1 MKYAGL
7 AVLPALLLL
16 LDHFSHAG
24 VVTGA
29 KASAEVDLA
38 NGNVTVTVANV
49 SQQDITAFVVH
60 VTCNGPDGGNDTAS
74 HSKEYG
80 LPALTYKLA
89 LHPGETTEVQM
100 NCGNTIP
107 ETRLVGVDAGV
118 TVAIYGDQT
127 AEVEDELSFQS
138 ILDQRAGLADAMQ
151 MCASAVKKA
160 VSNSPPTDL
169 SPHVHARLILERL
182 LKKSQAESLKGD
194 QESFNR
200 SFQLQLELQ
209 GEIDT
214 VRTAP
219 AGREREFIQQE
230 ANRLQKLAT
239 LARKNS
245 NIRKLL

>member
-7 AVLPALLLL
+7 AILPALLLL
-16 LDHFSHAG
+16 LGHVSHAG
-24 VVTGA
+24 VVKGA
-29 KASAEVDLA
+29 TASAEVDLA

-49 SQQDITAFVVH
+49 SQQDITAFVVN
-60 VTCNGPDGGNDTAS
+60 VTCIGPDGGNNTAS

-100 NCGNTIP
+100 HCGHTIP
-107 ETRLVGVDAGV
+107 ETRLVGVDAEV

-127 AEVEDELSFQS
+127 AEVQDELSFQW
-138 ILDQRAGLADAMQ
+138 IIDERAGLADAIQ
-151 MCASAVKKA
+151 ICASAVKKA

-169 SPHVHARLILERL
+169 PAHEHARLILERL

-194 QESFNR
+194 QKFFNR

-209 GEIDT
+209 GEIDS

-230 ANRLQKLAT
+230 ANRLQRRAT
-239 LARKNS
+239 LAQKYADVR
-245 NIRKLL
+245 RLP